1 MKVIKRSLAII
12 LWILATSAII
22 SIIIGLFP
30 ANLLPLSIALV
41 YLYCRWGIDLWCIDK
56 DLSHINPLKK
66 TLVYI
71 IVYICHFIISAVVG
85 IAISIYLGSGNTI
98 ITNWVFLITL
108 MILSV
113 LSPKRILLKYQT
125 KDDCYIETPVPQKE
139 TSIVAKTEPVVKK
152 ETRKKFSKKWWL
164 WVKKWDNTIYNKIFF
179 ITYGLYLIISL
190 LILVDDRYSDAT
202 DYIITLLLVPYIVY
216 FGIRIFIYVITK
228 KVDKK

>member
-12 LWILATSAII
+12 FWILATSAII

-41 YLYCRWGIDLWCIDK
+41 YLYCRWGIDLWCTDK

-66 TLVYI
+66 ALVYI

-85 IAISIYLGSGNTI
+85 IAISIYLGSGSTI
-98 ITNWVFLITL
+98 VTNWVFLITL
-108 MILSV
+108 MILSA

-125 KDDCYIETPVPQKE
+125 KDDCYIETPAPQKE

-216 FGIRIFIYVITK
+216 FGIRIFIYVTTK